1 MHFLSF
7 DKTILKKT
15 SKSVNN
21 VIKAAPRIQNNNRNN
36 IQNGRAFS

>member
-15 SKSVNN
+15 SKSVND
-21 VIKAAPRIQNNNRNN
+21 VIKAAPRILNKNRNN
-36 IQNGRAFS
+36 IQNIQN